1 MNLLASVKLH
11 VLPKMQEDT
20 RPMRIITLMY
30 ILVAYLYWAG
40 LYLYVPTLPV
50 YIQTRTGDLAL
61 IGTVLSMYGLWQLIC
76 RLPFGIASDAV
87 GRRKPF
93 IIAGL
98 ILLGLG
104 PLVLGTAGSIQ
115 GMAVGRAITGA
126 AAATWVP
133 LLVVFGC
140 LFESHEV
147 VRATALLTTVGTF
160 GRMTATSLT
169 ATLNRIGGYPLAFFA
184 ATGAATLAILIM
196 AFMPERR
203 RPANQVQTRM
213 SAAKLV
219 GLFKNQSVVV
229 PALMNA
235 IIEYVDTG
243 ATYAF
248 LPILA
253 RSLGANDALL
263 GVMLTFGIFIML
275 LGNLSTTA
283 AIQRVGLMRML
294 YLSILLMAAGVLLAA
309 FAPSLAVVFAAQFC
323 LALSMGIGYPVFMG
337 LSMQN
342 VAENERAAA
351 MGLHQSVYAIGMF
364 AGPWLSGILAARLG
378 LPWMFGLNA
387 VFTLVCG
394 LSGLRWLKRTLAVS
408 SAAAP
413 SARDV
418 SPAEG

>member
-1 MNLLASVKLH
+1 MNLLASVKFH

-20 RPMRIITLMY
+20 RRMRITTLMY
-30 ILVAYLYWAG
+30 ILVSFFYWAG

-140 LFESHEV
+140 LFETQEV

-169 ATLNRIGGYPLAFFA
+169 ATLNQMGGYPLAFFA
-184 ATGAATLAILIM
+184 ATGSAVLAILIM
-196 AFMPERR
+196 VFIPERR
-203 RPANQVQTRM
+203 RPANQAPI
-213 SAAKLV
+213 SLAKLA
-219 GLFKNQSVVV
+219 GLFKNRSVVV
-229 PALMNA
+229 PSLMNA

-243 ATYAF
+243 TTYAF
-248 LPILA
+248 IPILA
-253 RSLGANDALL
+253 RSLGANDATL
-263 GVMLTFGIFIML
+263 GVLLTVSIFIML
-275 LGNLSTTA
+275 LGNLSAAT
-283 AIQRVGLMRML
+283 AIQRIGLMRML
-294 YLSILLMAAGVLLAA
+294 TLSIVLMTTGVLLAA

-323 LALSMGIGYPVFMG
+323 VSLSMGIGYPVYMG

-364 AGPWLSGILAARLG
+364 AGPWLGGILSARLG
-378 LPWMFGLNA
+378 LSWMFGLTA
-387 VFTLVCG
+387 GFTLVCG
-394 LSGLRWLKRTLAVS
+394 LFGLRWLKRTLAGS
-408 SAAAP
+408 SAAAAP
-413 SARDV
+413 TRST
-418 SPAEG
+418 STAEG